1 MHFRPFLNLW
11 TVLIIS
17 GTLPIYGQFHIPG
30 KDKDKDKTE
39 ELKQKEEK
47 RDAKNLRAYE
57 KIKTYSHNK
66 YDTDPDFRDE
76 VDDAYNELLRDH
88 TNEAYDRNIHHYS
101 LIWAVHEDRFR
112 LHHGLYDNLLVQND
126 INRIGQ
132 SLVPAG
138 SDRAFAFRLLPDPT
152 PTAYTLATGTIYIST
167 GMVSLLESEAQL
179 AYVLA
184 HEMAHVQS
192 DHWKDRIMMQQGL
205 EAYNNDQRKK
215 AERVALIGGL
225 AGALAGG
232 VSTKSGTGAVVG
244 GLAGAGAG
252 AVAGVLLNRPT
263 VIEWD
268 RAQEDLADKMAFK
281 AMLDSR
287 YDVREVP
294 KLYNV
299 MEAVSSRDSR
309 MTLGFLGS
317 RKRIGER
324 KEQAQKLIDEA
335 YKAEIELQLK
345 KGFVGD
351 TARHRNLMAELKR
364 DNGIM
369 AYYHDMFEVARKNL
383 SEATSIRDNDPAAQ
397 YYYGKVLELI
407 GRTDADRKL
416 AVQCFQKAEQYDSR
430 KENFGSHL
438 HYALEVIEDGKTSD
452 SKIVTSELD
461 NYVTAYVRSQAE
473 YRKMQLLPPNMDT
486 IYEYMSTYGNVNW
499 SASKA
504 LAQVDL
510 TNIDYNGLPTNPDR
524 NISDTSTS
532 TGLKKTAAGPSQQT
546 VKAST
551 VSKH

>member
-1 MHFRPFLNLW
+1 MQLRPCVSLL
-11 TVLIIS
+11 TVLIAS
-17 GTLPIYGQFHIPG
+17 GNLSIYGQFHLPG
-30 KDKDKDKTE
+30 KEKDKSE
-39 ELKQKEEK
+39 EMRQREEK

-66 YDTDPDFRDE
+66 YETDPDFRDE
-76 VDDAYNELLRDH
+76 VDDAYTELLRQH
-88 TNEAYDRNIHHYS
+88 TDEAYERNINHNS
-101 LIWAVHEDRFR
+101 RIWAVHEDRFR
-112 LHHGLYDNLLVQND
+112 LHSGLYDNLLVQDD

-132 SLVPAG
+132 SLVPVG
-138 SDRAFAFRLLPDPT
+138 SERAFAFRLLPDPT

-179 AYVLA
+179 AYVLG

-192 DHWKDRIMMQQGL
+192 DHWKDRVMMQHGL
-205 EAYNNDQRKK
+205 EAYNNDQTKK
-215 AERVALIGGL
+215 AERIAVIGGL

-232 VSTKSGTGAVVG
+232 LSTRSGSGAAVG
-244 GLAGAGAG
+244 GIAGVIGG
-252 AVAGVLLNRPT
+252 GIAGVLLNRPA
-263 VIEWD
+263 VVEWD

-309 MTLGFLGS
+309 MTLGFLGE
-317 RKRIGER
+317 RKRIAER
-324 KEQAQKLIDEA
+324 RDQAQKLIQEA

-407 GRTDADRKL
+407 GRTEEDHRL

-438 HYALEVIEDGKTSD
+438 HYALELIENNKNSD
-452 SKIVTSELD
+452 SKLVTTELD
-461 NYVTAYVRSQAE
+461 NYVTAYVHSQVE
-473 YRKMQLLPPNMDT
+473 FQKKQLLPPNMDT
-486 IYEYMSTYGNVNW
+486 IYEYMSLYGNVNW
-499 SASKA
+499 SPSKV
-504 LAQVDL
+504 LTDVDL
-510 TNIDYNGLPTNPDR
+510 TKVDYGSLPTNPDR
-524 NISDTSTS
+524 TLPRTANSGSATKPATGTSPEAR
-532 TGLKKTAAGPSQQT
+532 KP
-546 VKAST
+546 ST
-551 VSKH
+551 VSRH